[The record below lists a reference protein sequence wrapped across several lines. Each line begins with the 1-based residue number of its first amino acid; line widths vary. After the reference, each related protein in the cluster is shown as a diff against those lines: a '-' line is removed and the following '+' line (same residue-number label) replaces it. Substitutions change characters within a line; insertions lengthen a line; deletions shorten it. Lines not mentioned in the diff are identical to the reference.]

1 MFKSNK
7 GFTLVE
13 LIVVIAILA
22 ILAGVAI
29 PVYNGYIKRAQ
40 DAAVVTELDAIQ
52 TAAQAANAT
61 AGQIEMIIVKANTI
75 EVAGADDKLAAD
87 FNSDFELFY
96 PDAADKG
103 GDLGDFSGLTI
114 DLGNATYKDG
124 ATWKDGKWNAYN
136 NETIGDQ
143 TAGTLGGNTTG
154 GNTTGGNTDSGNTD
168 SGNTDSGNT
177 DSGNTDSGNTDSSGG
192 SDYELPDV

>member
-40 DAAVVTELDAIQ
+40 DASVVTELDAIA

-61 AGQIEMIIVKANTI
+61 VGQIDLIVVTPDEIQISGPNQDGKSYL
-75 EVAGADDKLAAD
+75 AGSFNAD
-87 FNSDFELFY
+87 FALFY
-96 PDAADKG
+96 PDA
-103 GDLGDFSGLTI
+103 
-114 DLGNATYKDG
+114 
-124 ATWKDGKWNAYN
+124 
-136 NETIGDQ
+136 
-143 TAGTLGGNTTG
+143 
-154 GNTTGGNTDSGNTD
+154 TDSYDEDVLGKFAVALELK
-168 SGNTDSGNT
+168 
-177 DSGNTDSGNTDSSGG
+177 G
-192 SDYELPDV
+192 SYEEGA